1 MASRRTFVVISNMA
15 AVGGVCPFG
24 VVTVLDNLGEYGFDL
39 EIAKEELIETIENC

>member
-24 VVTVLDNLGEYGFDL
+24 VVTVLES
-39 EIAKEELIETIENC
+39 